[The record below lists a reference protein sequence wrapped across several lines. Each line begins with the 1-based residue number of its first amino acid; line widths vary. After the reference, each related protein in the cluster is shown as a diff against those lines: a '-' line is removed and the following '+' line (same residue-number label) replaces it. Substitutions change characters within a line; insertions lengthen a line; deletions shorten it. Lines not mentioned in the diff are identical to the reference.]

1 MKYIYKGR
9 DAKGSLVNG
18 EIESKSR
25 RDAIIE
31 LKKSKVIII
40 SLDEEKQSRF
50 KKKDKA
56 KGKKTDD
63 KFKSTQFKGINLS
76 VNVNVG
82 NKNNKEDKKVL
93 NESLSEL
100 NIEAMQDPD
109 YFKKIENDIK
119 KTAGSVKK
127 KENILNTEVD
137 VAKIKNV
144 LTADLKAS
152 KKEKN
157 KMGRKQVK
165 KKEILMFSKQF
176 VVLLEAGIP
185 LVKCLQI
192 LMQQTKNK
200 YFQKVLAYITREVS
214 KGSSLSGAM
223 AKFPSVFNTY
233 YTSMVRTGE
242 STGKL
247 SETFDMLYDTLLSNQ
262 KLKGKI
268 VESSIYPA
276 LIFTLLIVAMIVIAF
291 VIIPSFEG
299 LFGDAELPG
308 FTKFY
313 FAFVKFLGKSLPFLI
328 GGIIVMMIGVK
339 IASRNVYFKYSVD
352 MIKFKL
358 PVFGEVMKEYQNTI
372 MLKTLNLSLVSGIS
386 LTESI
391 AIAIGNTTNYG
402 MKFELQNVLNAVIQG
417 LPLSSAMQASS
428 VFPNYTVNML
438 KVGEESGKMQDMVQN
453 TYGWYDWKIMSFIE
467 KASKAMEPL
476 SIVFVA
482 LLVVPMVFAIAI
494 PMFDLSS
501 GALV

>member
-1 MKYIYKGR
+1 MKYTYKAR
-9 DAKGSLVNG
+9 DSKGNLTTG

-25 RDAIIE
+25 RDAIIS
-31 LKKSKVIII
+31 LKRERLIII
-40 SLDEEKQSRF
+40 KLTEEKKPLF
-50 KKKDKA
+50 KKKEKSA
-56 KGKKTDD
+56 EKES
-63 KFKSTQFKGINLS
+63 KFKSTKFKGINLS

-82 NKNNKEDKKVL
+82 KDKSKSSAKEL
-93 NESLSEL
+93 NDSLSDI
-100 NIEAMQDPD
+100 NIEEMRDPD
-109 YFKKIENDIK
+109 YFKRIESDVK
-119 KTAGSVKK
+119 KSAGTIKK
-127 KENILNTEVD
+127 KENILNSEIDMT
-137 VAKIKNV
+137 KIKNA
-144 LTADLKAS
+144 LSADIKS
-152 KKEKN
+152 NKKEKGIGN
-157 KMGRKQVK
+157 KKVK

-233 YTSMVRTGE
+233 YTSMVKTGE

-247 SETFDMLYDTLLSNQ
+247 SETFDMLYETLLSNQ

-268 VESSIYPA
+268 TESSIYPI
-276 LIFTLLIVAMIVIAF
+276 LILSLLVVAMVVIAF
-291 VIIPSFEG
+291 VIIPSFES
-299 LFGDAELPG
+299 LFGDSDLPT

-313 FAFVKFLGKSLPFLI
+313 FAFVKFLGRSIPFAI
-328 GGIIVMMIGVK
+328 IGIILMIIGIK
-339 IASRNVYFKYSVD
+339 IASKNVYFKYTVD
-352 MIKFKL
+352 MIKFRL
-358 PVFGEVMKEYQNTI
+358 PIFGEILKEYQNTI

-391 AIAIGNTTNYG
+391 AIAIGNTTNFG

-417 LPLSSAMQASS
+417 VPLSSAMQSSS
-428 VFPNYTVNML
+428 VFPNYTVNMI

-453 TYGWYDWKIMSFIE
+453 TYEWYDWKIMSFIE
-467 KASKAMEPL
+467 KASKAMEPV

-494 PMFDLSS
+494 PMFDMSS
-501 GALV
+501 GALL